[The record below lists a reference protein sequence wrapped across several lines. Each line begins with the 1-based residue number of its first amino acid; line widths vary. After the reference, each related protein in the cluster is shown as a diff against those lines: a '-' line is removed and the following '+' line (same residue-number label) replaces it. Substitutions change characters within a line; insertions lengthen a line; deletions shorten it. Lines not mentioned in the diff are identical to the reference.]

1 MKTVL
6 FISILLFSFSSNA
19 QDFPWKKNCENEKS
33 NTEIGECLLKSCND
47 ATTYFEN
54 LYDEIYKKIKSDLTK
69 IGSEGVE
76 KEILTIY
83 INSLPILKKSLSDM
97 AIASAEIEAST
108 SVDGS
113 GYAIFK
119 YESLLKYIEQ
129 NIETLKKIQ
138 SEMINFQ

>member
-1 MKTVL
+1 MKTFL
-6 FISILLFSFSSNA
+6 ITSIIFLCFSSYA
-19 QDFPWKKNCENEKS
+19 QDFSWKKNCENEKS
-33 NTEIGECLLKSCND
+33 NTEIGECMLKSCND

-69 IGSEGVE
+69 TGSEGVE

-83 INSLPILKKSLSDM
+83 INYLPILKKSLSDM
-97 AIASAEIEAST
+97 ALASAEIDS
-108 SVDGS
+108 SSYIDGS